1 MHIYFYKTLK
11 NTDLTLV
18 VLVIGIMLF
27 ALAGLIFLS
36 STLIKRKRK
45 LVKQKKSQVYI
56 EEIEAMLFSLIFGQ
70 QTIKEVITQ
79 YWTIPRDHLFKKLLI
94 RSVVALHQNYT
105 GNQKQ
110 ILEQFYTT
118 SGLAEY
124 SFQKLKS
131 IWWKHKVEGIRDLSA
146 LNVKEAIPEIRSA
159 LQHHNDLV
167 KKEAMIGLISLE
179 GITLLNQADIDN
191 IYIDDWSQS
200 CILFN
205 MKRKQQTF
213 PEDITYLLQSRNES
227 LVLLA
232 ARIIDFF
239 QLYNFYQPLLQ
250 SGMQLTTVKYQQDL
264 SRIKERI
271 KTFISNEYN

>member
-1 MHIYFYKTLK
+1 MYIYFYKAIK
-11 NTDLTLV
+11 NADLTLLILIAGIV
-18 VLVIGIMLF
+18 VFALTAIML
-27 ALAGLIFLS
+27 LS
-36 STLIKRKRK
+36 FTLIKRKRK
-45 LVKQKKSQVYI
+45 LIKQKKTQVYA
-56 EEIEAMLFSLIFGQ
+56 EEIEAMLFSLIFEQ
-70 QTIKEVITQ
+70 RTIQDVIAQ
-79 YWTIPRDHLFKKLLI
+79 YQGVQRNSLFKKLMI

-105 GNQKQ
+105 GSQKQ

-124 SFQKLKS
+124 SFQKLRS

-146 LNVKEAIPEIRSA
+146 LDVTEAIPEIRNT
-159 LQHHNDLV
+159 LQHQNEMV
-167 KKEAMIGLISLE
+167 KKEALIGLISLE
-179 GITLLNQADIDN
+179 GISLLNQSDIDQ

-205 MKRKQQTF
+205 LKRKQQPF

-232 ARIIDFF
+232 ARIIHFF

-250 SGMQLTTVKYQQDL
+250 SGMQLNTVKYQQDL